1 MWDDEGPDRAESL
14 EYVLGATAHL
24 LGQMGDQEAS
34 LLLQDVQA
42 LSIPDEHRGKMG
54 SDPWMM
60 DGSLAPQNST
70 VYYFDVEPYLAPR
83 FSEGVLERIL
93 PVVKSLA
100 QRMYLPAPEHVD
112 IRHALPNIDVKN
124 WRETLRQQYSSDDVS
139 NSARRERLAPQS
151 PVLDGLTFSNAEEL
165 AVYRALVRL
174 QGLTQQDKTLAISPL
189 PGIRI
194 RAGNV
199 WTPDFLLI
207 GNGAAML
214 IEVDGPH
221 HGTER
226 RRADDDMRDA
236 QWRRCGVQ
244 VRRVPVEY
252 TRPERSDE
260 LDNWLDNWLRVEVK
274 DSLGFGR

>member
-1 MWDDEGPDRAESL
+1 MWDEEDPDRAESL

-24 LGQMGDQEAS
+24 LGQMGDQQAS
-34 LLLQDVQA
+34 LLLQDVQE
-42 LSIPDEHRGKMG
+42 LTIVDEHRGKMG
-54 SDPWMM
+54 ADPWVV
-60 DGSLAPQNST
+60 DGSLAPQDST

-100 QRMYLPAPEHVD
+100 QRIDLPAPEHVD

-139 NSARRERLAPQS
+139 NSARRERLDPQS
-151 PVLDGLTFSNAEEL
+151 PVRDGLTFTNAEEL
-165 AVYRALVRL
+165 AAYESLVRF
-174 QGLTQQDKTLAISPL
+174 QASTQEERTFAISPL
-189 PGIRI
+189 PGLRI

-207 GNGAAML
+207 GNGAAM
-214 IEVDGPH
+214 IFEVDGPH

-226 RRADDDMRDA
+226 RRADDDMRDS

-244 VRRVPVEY
+244 VRRVPVEF
-252 TRPERSDE
+252 TRPERLGE
-260 LDNWLDNWLRVEVK
+260 LDSWLRVEVK